1 MNDLALLLIKLT
13 TNFYTS
19 HTIINHPTY
28 VDNTA
33 LHQLWGW
40 KDTYMLLSLD
50 KEPPINK
57 LKSEII
63 YSNISI
69 TKFTT
74 DALLNAQKSKK

>member
-1 MNDLALLLIKLT
+1 
-13 TNFYTS
+13 
-19 HTIINHPTY
+19 
-28 VDNTA
+28 
-33 LHQLWGW
+33 
-40 KDTYMLLSLD
+40 MLLSLD

-63 YSNISI
+63 YSNIRI